1 MNPEPPLHPT
11 SVPTRRKPIP
21 RGRFRERVGLG
32 CVLAYPYVTLRRL
45 ITCFGAPH
53 VLHFRT
59 DATVGSLACSW
70 RCHLRHDREP
80 CCRGANHYGS
90 QRPELRLLLW
100 LGAAPA
106 TGGLHCENDRDF
118 RSKTRKDEAR
128 RTQPQRKSGAMSS
141 RATFPPSRTIGSSTT
156 GQAQSGLPFL
166 GCRSALP
173 AWKEGPRSRTNVVMF
188 GPGGRRTYMRF
199 VGDRA
204 L

>member
-80 CCRGANHYGS
+80 CCGGANHYGS

-128 RTQPQRKSGAMSS
+128 RTQR
-141 RATFPPSRTIGSSTT
+141 F
-156 GQAQSGLPFL
+156 SGLPH
-166 GCRSALP
+166 SADRGLCHR
-173 AWKEGPRSRTNVVMF
+173 GPRSRRRAQTVPQRQAKRNRACRSWDA
-188 GPGGRRTYMRF
+188 GRLSRHGRR
-199 VGDRA
+199 DRGA
-204 L
+204 VRTS